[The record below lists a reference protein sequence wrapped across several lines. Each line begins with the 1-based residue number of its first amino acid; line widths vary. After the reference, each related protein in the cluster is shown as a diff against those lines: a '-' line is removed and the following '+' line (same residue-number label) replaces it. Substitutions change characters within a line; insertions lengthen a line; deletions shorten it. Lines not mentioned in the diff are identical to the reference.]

1 MSSLVA
7 GFTVR
12 MRKRIASAQ
21 RETTPD
27 SAVPKDKREKWFGPN
42 EEVERSLAV
51 ITVDSLE

>member
-7 GFTVR
+7 GFTMR
-12 MRKRIASAQ
+12 MRKRVASAQ

-27 SAVPKDKREKWFGPN
+27 FVVPKDKHEKRSGPD

-51 ITVDSLE
+51 ITMDSLE